1 MQSQPFEIK
10 SSGSNYPSA
19 TPTATVTPTG
29 PSTDGASSSSAPPN
43 DTYNGAVI
51 GGVIGFLVFLA
62 VVILGIRTRFQDP
75 RNQTVP
81 KTQPSTILTSTP
93 RSPTVARSTAA
104 YPARP
109 THEPRHAVAM
119 TSHIAPN
126 TQITVARSS
135 EVSSARWTQE
145 VVHSTANVPENVPM
159 VQFTERQRNILGIL
173 SDADID
179 IAPLVDRMTV
189 GRTSN
194 RQGTGSSDARS
205 SEVSS
210 ARQTQE
216 AVHSTANVP
225 ENVSMAQ
232 FTERQMNIL
241 GILSDADI
249 DIAPLVDRMA
259 VGRTSN
265 RRGTGRSDMRSWD
278 AA

>member
-1 MQSQPFEIK
+1 
-10 SSGSNYPSA
+10 
-19 TPTATVTPTG
+19 
-29 PSTDGASSSSAPPN
+29 
-43 DTYNGAVI
+43 
-51 GGVIGFLVFLA
+51 
-62 VVILGIRTRFQDP
+62 
-75 RNQTVP
+75 
-81 KTQPSTILTSTP
+81 
-93 RSPTVARSTAA
+93 
-104 YPARP
+104 
-109 THEPRHAVAM
+109 
-119 TSHIAPN
+119 
-126 TQITVARSS
+126 
-135 EVSSARWTQE
+135 
-145 VVHSTANVPENVPM
+145 M

-225 ENVSMAQ
+225 ENVSMVQ

-241 GILSDADI
+241 RILSDADI

-265 RRGTGRSDMRSWD
+265 RE
-278 AA
+278 AAI